1 MEGRVVEKERKG
13 GRESK
18 TKEKRKRERGREKE
32 RKREVGWE
40 CSHCGVVSGRLR
52 QENPDLKTVSLHIL
66 RPRNQETASE

>member
-1 MEGRVVEKERKG
+1 MCWGG

-18 TKEKRKRERGREKE
+18 TKEKRKEKEEE